1 MSAVFSDGMFYYGA
15 AARSLFGTPV
25 KATVAPD
32 KAPHTI
38 WKDGTWGGGRFWRQR
53 HGLQTPGRNRGK
65 GSQAR
70 RKLRRMQQKIDAVE
84 EWRQAD
90 STGRRQLMID
100 KAGLE
105 KELVRAEAAA
115 AALTGELEEKRRQ
128 QVFDREPRAP
138 TLTEESW
145 QRGLRYHKGRV
156 CKMRGKL
163 ARAFAEVGVMG
174 EEFRGVE
181 EQQMQERNGQH
192 QWGREQQARVSALQR
207 EMRLAEERE
216 EQRVA
221 RDKGLV
227 EARTCTEQKLQ
238 LQRWVAEAVAREA
251 GAGEVMMQKQLEL
264 AGQMRQVT
272 QYGLGRMWSRQHEEE
287 ERRSK
292 CRVSVVH
299 EQERASGFPGG
310 MRTSYAGAVP
320 RLVPTRAAGAVSE
333 VEAPA
338 VVAAADAPV
347 LAAGLRMDAEVA
359 EAEARAGTE
368 AKRSQEL
375 RMMHAAEEAR
385 IRQPFRPKPC
395 GECGV
400 RSAVIDG
407 WCGLCTAMTQS
418 ERVQQRER
426 IDAGLGP
433 AEELGSCVQCRVR
446 PRLMEGLCY
455 GCLGGVPGV

>member
-32 KAPHTI
+32 KAPHAI
-38 WKDGTWGGGRFWRQR
+38 WEGGKWEGGRFWRQR
-53 HGLQTPGRNRGK
+53 HGLPTPGRNRGK
-65 GSQAR
+65 GSTAR
-70 RKLRRMQQKIDAVE
+70 RKLERLRRKVEAIE
-84 EWRQAD
+84 EWRRD
-90 STGRRQLMID
+90 DVTSKRQLWAD
-100 KAGLE
+100 NDRLQGRVE
-105 KELVRAEAAA
+105 QAETAMRKQ
-115 AALTGELEEKRRQ
+115 TDELEEKGKQ
-128 QVFDREPRAP
+128 LVPVLQVP
-138 TLTEESW
+138 TLTQVSW
-145 QRGLRYHKGRV
+145 QRGLQFHKGRV
-156 CKMRGKL
+156 VKMRKKL

-359 EAEARAGTE
+359 GAEARAATE

-375 RMMHAAEEAR
+375 RKMHAAEEAR
-385 IRQPFRPKPC
+385 IRKPFKPKTC
-395 GECGV
+395 GECDV
-400 RSAVIDG
+400 RPAVIDG
-407 WCGLCTAMTQS
+407 WCGSCTAMTQS

-426 IDAGLGP
+426 FDAGLGP
-433 AEELGSCVQCRVR
+433 AEELGSCVECRVR

-455 GCLGGVPGV
+455 DCLGGVPGV